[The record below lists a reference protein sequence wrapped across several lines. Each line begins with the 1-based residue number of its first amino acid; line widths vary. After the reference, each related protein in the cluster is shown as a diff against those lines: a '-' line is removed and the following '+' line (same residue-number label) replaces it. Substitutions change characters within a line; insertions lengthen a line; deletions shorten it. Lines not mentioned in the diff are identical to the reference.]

1 MGDKM
6 EEIIKNRNLH
16 NIKDRLKKNY
26 SWDMVGDVV
35 LDALD
40 CGVILMELVNGGAN
54 IIYHNDTLC
63 DVLGYR
69 ERAKTERI
77 NDVADFLCPRDEMA
91 LIVMSEQTIM
101 QGKPM
106 SIEVLGKDENDNDNW
121 IHISARPVDFVE
133 TDGVVALAVV
143 TNVTLDKQKY
153 LENTINYERYMMLQ
167 DAAIK
172 SVYFEYDNKNDVM
185 TFNYRDADGRI
196 APVDI
201 RNYSSYAKKMNLVHP
216 EDRELFFSTLAKA
229 CSKAQKGTLR
239 YRTTIIDQQSYKW
252 ANNTYL
258 SIADDNGSIVRLI
271 GRIDD
276 IDDEE
281 KEKARTAKL
290 IEYDSTTGVYNKL
303 TAATKIQKAI
313 EENKD
318 KKEFFAIVDL
328 DDFKAYN
335 DTHGHSFGDEVLL
348 SVANDLNAS
357 FPDGIVGRFGG
368 DEFILYVTGY
378 EEEKVVDKFECY
390 LKKLDNTIIRGEKH
404 EIRCCIGVA
413 WSESGGN
420 YAEYFD
426 AADALLYKAKNSG
439 KNRVVCEK
447 I

>member
-1 MGDKM
+1 MK
-6 EEIIKNRNLH
+6 EIIENRNLQ
-16 NIKDRLKKNY
+16 NIKGRIKEGY
-26 SWDMVGDVV
+26 SWDLVGNEV

-40 CGVILMELVNGGAN
+40 CGVILMEFANGNAN
-54 IIYHNDTLC
+54 IIYHNETLC
-63 DVLGYR
+63 AVLGYG
-69 ERAKTERI
+69 EKSETQHI
-77 NDVADFLCPRDEMA
+77 SDVTDFLCPRDEMA
-91 LIVMSEQTIM
+91 LIVMSEQTLL

-106 SIEVLGKDENDNDNW
+106 SIEVLGADENGNDNW

-133 TDGVVALAVV
+133 TDGVVALAVL

-153 LENTINYERYMMLQ
+153 LENTINYERYLMLQ
-167 DAAIK
+167 DAAVK

-185 TFNYRDADGRI
+185 TFNYRAADGGI
-196 APVDI
+196 APVEI
-201 RNYSSYAKKMNLVHP
+201 RNYSSYAKKMNLIHP
-216 EDRELFFSTLAKA
+216 EDRELFFGALARA
-229 CSKAQKGTLR
+229 CSKAQKGTFR

-258 SIADDNGSIVRLI
+258 SIADGNGSIVRLI

-276 IDDEE
+276 VDDEE

-313 EENKD
+313 EVNKGV
-318 KKEFFAIVDL
+318 KGFFAIVDL

-368 DEFILYVTGY
+368 DEFILYVSGY

-390 LKKLDNTIIRGEKH
+390 LKKLDNTIVRGEKY

-413 WSESGGN
+413 WSDKGMN

-439 KNRVVCEK
+439 KNKVICEK